1 MQNLS
6 DFLCHLKVNIHYLI
20 DESAIMLARF
30 LVKHGKDLILC
41 FDEHN
46 VDNNWEDNV
55 CLQEG
60 FSRSSTDVKIS
71 VASSHTRIKRV
82 EIVQGSTIKKIS
94 M

>member
-6 DFLCHLKVNIHYLI
+6 DFLCHLKRNIHYLI
-20 DESAIMLARF
+20 DESVIMFARF
-30 LVKHGKDLILC
+30 LVKHGRGLRETLLC

-55 CLQEG
+55 CLLKG

-82 EIVQGSTIKKIS
+82 EMVQ
-94 M
+94 